1 MDSLEQS
8 QVGQP
13 GKGLVPAPWRIVS
26 RREEVADGSVFT
38 WSIRPEVGEVPS
50 YRPGQFN
57 MLYVFGVGDVPI
69 SISGDD
75 AEPRTLMHTL
85 RAVGRVTRAMQDL
98 KEGDAIGVR
107 GPFGTSWPM
116 DIARGRDLILVAGG
130 IGLAPLR
137 PVVCHAMRN
146 PGAFRRVFLLIGCR
160 DPQSELFRDDV
171 IAWSRRPHLQVEVT
185 VDRGGPAWRGHVGV
199 VTKRVQRADF
209 DPANA
214 VAFLCGPEPM
224 MRFAVLALQQR
235 GVSDDRIF
243 VSMERNM
250 QCGVGTCGHCQWG
263 RYILCRDGP
272 VLRYDE
278 VADIFDVREL

>member
-1 MDSLEQS
+1 MANQVADCSQS
-8 QVGQP
+8 NAA
-13 GKGLVPAPWRIVS
+13 LVPAAWRIVS
-26 RREEVADGSVFT
+26 RRDETPDGSVFT
-38 WSIRPEVGEVPS
+38 WEIRPETGAVPA

-57 MLYVFGVGDVPI
+57 MLYAFGVGEVPI
-69 SISGDD
+69 SISGNG
-75 AEPRTLMHTL
+75 AESGTLMHTM
-85 RAVGRVTRAMQDL
+85 RAVGRVTRAMQTL
-98 KEGDAIGVR
+98 REGDTIGVR
-107 GPFGTSWPM
+107 GPFGTAWPVET
-116 DIARGRDLILVAGG
+116 ALGRDLVLVAGG

-137 PVVCHAMRN
+137 PVVCYAMRN
-146 PGAFRRVFLLIGCR
+146 PLAFQRVFLLIGCR

-171 IAWSRRPHLQVEVT
+171 IAWSRRPHLQVEET

-209 DPANA
+209 DSASA
-214 VAFLCGPEPM
+214 IALLCGPEPM

-235 GVSDDRIF
+235 GVGDERIF

-263 RYILCRDGP
+263 RHILCRDGP

>member
-1 MDSLEQS
+1 MANQVADCSQS
-8 QVGQP
+8 NAA
-13 GKGLVPAPWRIVS
+13 LVPAAWRIVS
-26 RREEVADGSVFT
+26 RRDETPDGSVFT
-38 WSIRPEVGEVPS
+38 WEIRPETGAVPA

-57 MLYVFGVGDVPI
+57 MLYAFGVGEVPI
-69 SISGDD
+69 SISGNG
-75 AEPRTLMHTL
+75 AESGTLMHTM
-85 RAVGRVTRAMQDL
+85 RAVGRVTRAMQTL
-98 KEGDAIGVR
+98 REGDTIGVR
-107 GPFGTSWPM
+107 GPFGTAWPVET
-116 DIARGRDLILVAGG
+116 ALGRDLVLVAGG

-137 PVVCHAMRN
+137 PVVCYAMRN
-146 PGAFRRVFLLIGCR
+146 PLAFQRVFLLIGCR

-209 DPANA
+209 DSASA
-214 VAFLCGPEPM
+214 IALLCGPEPM

-235 GVSDDRIF
+235 GVGDERIF

-263 RYILCRDGP
+263 RHILCRDGP